1 MDRGAWLVRTAPTGS
16 GRGFLR
22 FQYVSGSLPCCRCLG
37 YALRAPPRARPRS
50 APARLAEE
58 AACELGAQFGDVLV
72 EGHKNLLSFD
82 DRTRRPGRAGAGR
95 GSPQATGGAGERGSR
110 NAKRSAAFWGNRSS
124 SRRARPAW
132 YTGKAEAIQAPGRFA
147 RRDGAVCRPFGA
159 GSLTRWLSIAGEPIA
174 TESVDLKR
182 RLFEAHGA
190 RERPLCLCRRPGV
203 PMYVARVDGAVIL
216 KRMPLTGPHHDPT
229 CDSYEPPPEL
239 SGRGEVL
246 GAIAEDA
253 DDSAIRLRLDFS
265 LSKRRGRSTPS
276 TDEPPDAA
284 RTDGSKLSL
293 RALLHYLWEEA
304 ELNCWSQGMA
314 GKRNWAVVRHRLA
327 MAVAHKLVKGVP
339 LARKLFIPETFAADR
354 KAEIADRRRLE
365 LAALVAD
372 GRTQPLMLLV
382 GEVKEIGQ
390 ARFGVKL
397 VIKHLPEMPLMLG
410 DDVHRRLKS
419 RFAAELALADTVAG
433 ARLIAVATFGRGAA
447 GVPSIEEIAL
457 VAVTEQWIPIE
468 NAFEAELVDTLVV
481 SGTRFIKT
489 LRYNLKKTRPLAS
502 AVLPA
507 TRPQPTALFILP
519 PDAEEGFTSALQE
532 LVETSA
538 LQAWIWHACAGMPPL
553 PAVRS

>member
-1 MDRGAWLVRTAPTGS
+1 MTCGSCGRDGARRLDRASLGRRDGS
-16 GRGFLR
+16 RR
-22 FQYVSGSLPCCRCLG
+22 RIASR
-37 YALRAPPRARPRS
+37 RS
-50 APARLAEE
+50 R
-58 AACELGAQFGDVLV
+58 
-72 EGHKNLLSFD
+72 
-82 DRTRRPGRAGAGR
+82 
-95 GSPQATGGAGERGSR
+95 SPQAETSSHSAIAVSLVRRVRSASAASSSARICARSLLPRMQPVSSARSSAMCWSRVIKSPVVRRQDAAFRPGGPGSR
-110 NAKRSAAFWGNRSS
+110 IAAGDRR
-124 SRRARPAW
+124 SRRAGEP
-132 YTGKAEAIQAPGRFA
+132 KCEAQRSILGEPLVLEAGPPGLVHWKSRSDSGPGRFA

-229 CDSYEPPPEL
+229 CNSYEPPPEL

-276 TDEPPDAA
+276 TDEPDAA

-354 KAEIADRRRLE
+354 KAEIADRRRSNW
-365 LAALVAD
+365 
-372 GRTQPLMLLV
+372 QPW
-382 GEVKEIGQ
+382 
-390 ARFGVKL
+390 
-397 VIKHLPEMPLMLG
+397 LPTDAPSPSCCLSATS
-410 DDVHRRLKS
+410 RRS
-419 RFAAELALADTVAG
+419 V
-433 ARLIAVATFGRGAA
+433 
-447 GVPSIEEIAL
+447 
-457 VAVTEQWIPIE
+457 
-468 NAFEAELVDTLVV
+468 
-481 SGTRFIKT
+481 
-489 LRYNLKKTRPLAS
+489 RPAS
-502 AVLPA
+502 V
-507 TRPQPTALFILP
+507 
-519 PDAEEGFTSALQE
+519 
-532 LVETSA
+532 
-538 LQAWIWHACAGMPPL
+538 
-553 PAVRS
+553 